1 GNYPN
6 PFNPETTIAYSLKD
20 RQNVKIEIYNVKGQL
35 VRTLVNESKA
45 AGDHKVIWTGT
56 DNNNR
61 PVSSGLYYYKMT
73 AGKYSSSKKMI
84 LMK

>member
-1 GNYPN
+1 
-6 PFNPETTIAYSLKD
+6 
-20 RQNVKIEIYNVKGQL
+20 
-35 VRTLVNESKA
+35 
-45 AGDHKVIWTGT
+45 VIWTGT